1 MALAK
6 LMGRGSVF
14 LRAVAI
20 SAATTGLV
28 AALLSWQGG
37 RQSAMVA
44 RDGLLRFAEEAT
56 ETLAANIGPAVKFRK
71 AADVTAQV
79 TPLLDRNAGTAL
91 RAVAVDAAGAPIAT
105 VPAQD
110 EDLAGPLRAL
120 AEAALAAD
128 SPQASADGLM
138 LARLIRGKDGAA
150 IGALV
155 VAWTDAPL
163 QAEISA
169 GLMRS
174 RLQALVLFLLLTA
187 GAAWLLRQSIS
198 LPLRRVGQAIRQVSE
213 ADYTSDVPETGR
225 RDEIGA
231 LARDLALL
239 REQLGHADEAAAERV
254 RAQQAQSRV
263 IERLRTALNQLA
275 AGDLTRR
282 IDEVFPSE
290 YEVLRED
297 LNAMT
302 DRLATTL
309 GAVTSSAARIRAG
322 TDGISRSA
330 DDLSRRIENQAATLE
345 QSVAAIE
352 DLSGSVR
359 NAAEDT
365 RKVAEGIARTSS
377 QAVDSQAIVQEA
389 VDAMAEIRRSSDQIS
404 RIIGVI
410 DDIAFQTNLLALN
423 AGVEAARAGEAGR
436 GFSVVA
442 SEVRALAQRTSESA
456 REIKALIQ
464 GSADE
469 VLKGVDLVD
478 RTGTALARIRQEV
491 AQVADLAEGL
501 AAAISNQSAG
511 LGDISLGLSQLDQV
525 TQQNAGMVEQMA
537 GAQRGIRTDSEG
549 LATLVG
555 GFRLGEGAEPTAA
568 APMRLAS

>member
-56 ETLAANIGPAVKFRK
+56 ETLAANIGPAVKFHK

-91 RAVAVDAAGAPIAT
+91 RAVAVDAVGAPIAT

-120 AEAALAAD
+120 AETALAAD
-128 SPQASADGLM
+128 APQASTDGLT

-198 LPLRRVGQAIRQVSE
+198 LPLRRVGQAIRQVTE

-239 REQLGHADEAAAERV
+239 REQLGLADAAAAERV
-254 RAQQAQSRV
+254 LAQQAQSRV
-263 IERLRTALNQLA
+263 VERLRTALNQLA

-290 YEVLRED
+290 YEVLRDD

-330 DDLSRRIENQAATLE
+330 DDLSRRTENQAATLE

-389 VDAMAEIRRSSDQIS
+389 VDAMAEIRKSSDQIS

-478 RTGTALARIRQEV
+478 RTGTALSHIRQEV
-491 AQVADLAEGL
+491 AQVADLAAGL
-501 AAAISNQSAG
+501 AAAISSQSSG

-537 GAQRGIRTDSEG
+537 GAQRAIRSDSEG

-555 GFRLGEGAEPTAA
+555 GFRLGAADDPAAA

>member
-56 ETLAANIGPAVKFRK
+56 ETLAANIGPAVKFHK

-128 SPQASADGLM
+128 SPQASADGLT

-198 LPLRRVGQAIRQVSE
+198 LPLRRVGQAIRQVTE

-239 REQLGHADEAAAERV
+239 REQLGLADAAAAERV
-254 RAQQAQSRV
+254 LAQQAQSRV
-263 IERLRTALNQLA
+263 VERLRTALNQLA

-322 TDGISRSA
+322 TDGISHSA
-330 DDLSRRIENQAATLE
+330 DDLSRRTENQAATLE

-389 VDAMAEIRRSSDQIS
+389 VDAMAEIRKSSDQIS

-442 SEVRALAQRTSESA
+442 SEVRALAQRTSDSA

-478 RTGTALARIRQEV
+478 RTGTALSHIRQEV
-491 AQVADLAEGL
+491 AQVADLAAGL
-501 AAAISNQSAG
+501 AAAISSQSSG

-537 GAQRGIRTDSEG
+537 GAQRAIRSDSEG

-555 GFRLGEGAEPTAA
+555 GFRLGAADDPAAA

>member
-6 LMGRGSVF
+6 QMGRGSVF

-56 ETLAANIGPAVKFRK
+56 ETLAANIGPAVKFHK

-128 SPQASADGLM
+128 APQASADGLT

-187 GAAWLLRQSIS
+187 EAAWLLRQSIS
-198 LPLRRVGQAIRQVSE
+198 LPLRRVGQAIRQVTE

-239 REQLGHADEAAAERV
+239 REQLGLADAAAAERV
-254 RAQQAQSRV
+254 LAQQAQSRV
-263 IERLRTALNQLA
+263 VERLRTALNQLA

-290 YEVLRED
+290 YEVLRDD

-330 DDLSRRIENQAATLE
+330 DDLSRRTENQAATLE

-389 VDAMAEIRRSSDQIS
+389 VDAMAEIRKSSDQIS

-464 GSADE
+464 GLADE

-478 RTGTALARIRQEV
+478 RTGTALSHIRQEV
-491 AQVADLAEGL
+491 AQVADLAAGL
-501 AAAISNQSAG
+501 AAAISSQSSG

-537 GAQRGIRTDSEG
+537 GAQRAIRSDSEG

-555 GFRLGEGAEPTAA
+555 GFRLGAADDPVAA